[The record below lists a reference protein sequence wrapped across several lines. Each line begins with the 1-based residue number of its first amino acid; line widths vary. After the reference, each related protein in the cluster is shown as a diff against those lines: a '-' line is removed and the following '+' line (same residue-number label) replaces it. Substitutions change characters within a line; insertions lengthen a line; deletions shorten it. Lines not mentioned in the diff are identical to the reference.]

1 MSDMQPIGTPLTLLD
16 GVERRVL
23 FTLSVVDE
31 VQDKFDL
38 TVPEVFELTG
48 DKKRQSEVTGYL
60 VTTLINHAI
69 KRENQLNGTNC
80 KPLTEEYVR
89 DNIDMVILPKIHRA
103 IARSYGYSVPEPDED
118 DYTGKEPDPQTE
130 PNS

>member
-31 VQDKFDL
+31 IQSKYNE
-38 TVPEVFELTG
+38 TVPEVFQRTG
-48 DKKRQSEVTGYL
+48 DLKQQSDVVAYL
-60 VTTLINHAI
+60 VTTLINNTA
-69 KRENQLNGTNC
+69 KRDKTDDTV
-80 KPLTEEYVR
+80 TEEYVK
-89 DNIDMVILPKIHRA
+89 DQIDMIILPKINRA

-118 DYTGKEPDPQTE
+118 DDDSDSEMEP
-130 PNS
+130 SS

>member
-31 VQDKFDL
+31 IQSKYNE
-38 TVPEVFELTG
+38 TVPEVFQRTG
-48 DKKRQSEVTGYL
+48 DLKQQSDVVAYL
-60 VTTLINHAI
+60 VTTLINNTA
-69 KRENQLNGTNC
+69 KRDKTDDTV
-80 KPLTEEYVR
+80 TEEYVK
-89 DNIDMVILPKIHRA
+89 DQIDMIILPKINRA

-118 DYTGKEPDPQTE
+118 DDESDSETE
-130 PNS
+130 PSN

>member
-1 MSDMQPIGTPLTLLD
+1 MSDMQPLGTPLVLLD

-31 VQDKFDL
+31 IQSKYEE
-38 TVPEVFELTG
+38 TVPEVFRRTG
-48 DKKRQSEVTGYL
+48 DLEQQSDVVAFL
-60 VTTLINHAI
+60 VTTLINHAAR
-69 KRENQLNGTNC
+69 REKSEDTV
-80 KPLTEEYVR
+80 TEEYVK
-89 DNIDMVILPKIHRA
+89 DNIDMVILPKINRA

-118 DYTGKEPDPQTE
+118 EDDSEIATE

>member
-31 VQDKFDL
+31 IQSKYNE
-38 TVPEVFELTG
+38 TVPEVFQRTG
-48 DKKRQSEVTGYL
+48 DLKQQSDVVAYL
-60 VTTLINHAI
+60 VTTLINNTA
-69 KRENQLNGTNC
+69 KRDKTDGTV
-80 KPLTEEYVR
+80 TEEYVK
-89 DNIDMVILPKIHRA
+89 DQIDMIILPKINRA

-118 DYTGKEPDPQTE
+118 DDDSDSETE
-130 PNS
+130 PSS

>member
-31 VQDKFDL
+31 IQSKYNE
-38 TVPEVFELTG
+38 TVPEVFQRTG
-48 DKKRQSEVTGYL
+48 DLKQQSDVVAYL
-60 VTTLINHAI
+60 VTTLINNTA
-69 KRENQLNGTNC
+69 KRDKTDDTV
-80 KPLTEEYVR
+80 TEEYVK
-89 DNIDMVILPKIHRA
+89 DQIDMIILPKINRA

-118 DYTGKEPDPQTE
+118 DDDSDSETE
-130 PNS
+130 PSS